1 MTRCHSLLSAISLL
15 LIAALIAST
24 APAPLYAQQDASP
37 PFRIVTLEGEGAINN
52 IHQVVNRAVS
62 VEVDDTNH
70 NPLSGVSVTFFLPN
84 DGPSGLF
91 PNGSRVLTVFT
102 DDKGVATS
110 RSVHFNNQIGI
121 MPIRVVATLFSQS
134 VSATVTQTNVASA
147 ASVRSSYVPAA
158 GGSQMASRGRS
169 KKTLIILLV
178 VAAAAGGAAY
188 YFASR
193 KATPSAT
200 ITVGNPTVGTPT
212 VSGPK

>member
-1 MTRCHSLLSAISLL
+1 MIRCHNLFSTISPLLV
-15 LIAALIAST
+15 AALIAST
-24 APAPLYAQQDASP
+24 NPAPLSAQQDTSP

-102 DDKGVATS
+102 DEKGVATS

-121 MPIRVVATLFSQS
+121 MPIRVVASLFSQS
-134 VSATVTQTNVASA
+134 VTATVTQTNVASA

-178 VAAAAGGAAY
+178 VGAAAGGAAY

-212 VSGPK
+212 VTGPK